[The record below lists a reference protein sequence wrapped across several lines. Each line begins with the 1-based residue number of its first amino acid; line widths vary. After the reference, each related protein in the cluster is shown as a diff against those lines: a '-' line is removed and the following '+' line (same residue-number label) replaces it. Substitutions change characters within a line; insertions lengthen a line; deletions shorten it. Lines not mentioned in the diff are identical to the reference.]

1 MPTATNSVSKLQQT
15 HQLEK
20 GNYVS
25 FSSVNPVQYQY
36 RYQTDH
42 SNRTLVQTYTGIIEE
57 IDNDTVIIRSQ
68 GSQLPSEP
76 SLYYRRQASSVTF
89 LRKKHLYLRCRDS
102 PRKPWYGSV
111 GSGNILH
118 FDLNGKPAGYSKEEN
133 TTSTQKLWFNTR
145 TPFRKPWKRIPPS
158 GPFLLLSE
166 DNKSLYKVSNTS
178 TTPVFTEIPIQH
190 PISPPKRI
198 KQGYKYINS
207 PPSSS
212 KLIHSTPLP
221 DIALLQQYTF
231 PPTLPTPPPSPPNST
246 STTTPIIRK
255 QPTKQTKS
263 KYFS

>member
-1 MPTATNSVSKLQQT
+1 MPTTTKFDSKLQPP
-15 HQLEK
+15 HHLEK
-20 GNYVS
+20 GNYLS

-36 RYQTDH
+36 RYKTNHTDKEIE
-42 SNRTLVQTYTGIIEE
+42 QTYTGIIEE
-57 IDNDTVIIRSQ
+57 VDNGTVTIRSQ
-68 GSQLPSEP
+68 GSLLPSEP
-76 SLYYRRQASSVTF
+76 SLYYRRQAGSVKL
-89 LRKKHLYLRCRDS
+89 LRKKHLYLRCRES

-111 GSGNILH
+111 GSGHILH
-118 FDLNGKPAGYSKEEN
+118 FDLNGKPAGYTKEEN

-145 TPFRKPWKRIPPS
+145 TPFRKPSKRIPPS
-158 GPFLLLSE
+158 GPFLILSE
-166 DNKSLYKVSNTS
+166 DNKSLYRVSNTS

-198 KQGYKYINS
+198 KQGYTYIHS

-212 KLIHSTPLP
+212 KLIQSTPLP
-221 DIALLQQYTF
+221 DISLLQQFTF
-231 PPTLPTPPPSPPNST
+231 PPTLPTPPPSPPNAT